1 MMLAG
6 FTWRLRSL
14 PVSSLQITCVMPAY
28 LVGHLVEFFPNFLA
42 HLVREA
48 VLVLHFLDARLE
60 RLADDREPE

>member
-1 MMLAG
+1 
-6 FTWRLRSL
+6 
-14 PVSSLQITCVMPAY
+14 MPAY